1 MGKEEFEI
9 EEENNR
15 NHCQDKRA
23 WRSLAFGVFLLGA
36 VGGIY
41 AWTNFIVYAQIAPVN
56 VKVPESIKRRDAAEQ
71 NTNGKIQNFAKH
83 FDKRFDELREDV
95 RSNGKKIDV
104 ILLKLSTLQK

>member
-1 MGKEEFEI
+1 MKLKKKIIAIIAKIKE
-9 EEENNR
+9 
-15 NHCQDKRA
+15 HGGL
-23 WRSLAFGVFLLGA
+23 WAFGVFLLGA

-56 VKVPESIKRRDAAEQ
+56 VKVSESIKRRDAADQ

-104 ILLKLSTLQK
+104 VLLKLSTLQK